1 MFSQAN
7 SIQIFI
13 FLILFYGVFVL
24 IEFIYPHFIFYYN
37 KTIHFQINILF
48 TLIGISIYSC
58 MFLLL
63 VFVSQIC
70 HQFSI
75 GIFQVIT
82 LPTWVQLLITIL
94 IYDLISGYFFHWLS
108 HKISYLWQIH
118 AMHHTDSTVDVSTSF
133 RNHPIEF
140 IIQFLFFI
148 FATFIIGP
156 SINLIINYLILY
168 ILFTQFNHAN
178 IKLAPWLN
186 RLLGFIFITPD
197 MHKIHHHFILPQRNS
212 NYGNIFSFWDRF
224 FGTFNNTPIYKI
236 KFGLAGIKD
245 NLDGRFL
252 YQINIPFLKK
262 LYGI

>member
-1 MFSQAN
+1 M
-7 SIQIFI
+7 
-13 FLILFYGVFVL
+13 GVFVL
-24 IEFIYPHFIFYYN
+24 IEFIYPHLYFIIIKQSIFNKYFIYLNWHFY
-37 KTIHFQINILF
+37 LF
-48 TLIGISIYSC
+48 MY
-58 MFLLL
+58 
-63 VFVSQIC
+63 VFIVGFCKSNLSPIFNC
-70 HQFSI
+70 
-75 GIFQVIT
+75 IFQVIT

-262 LYGI
+262 MYGI